1 MAKSKLIANRRKTS
15 TILSSKRT
23 VEDAIAKGDM
33 IASAW
38 FDANQNDPRLNQLQN
53 IIDHLSSLLNMSPQD
68 MRQQG
73 VNNIEEFFDDSVK
86 PDVAQT
92 VKREVGQIA
101 QWTQEQRPPA
111 GSPTPEQQGVGYAPD
126 QAVADRGIHASEEET
141 EDMKKANGG
150 SFFSTD
156 RDEKGEPKAP
166 EKVMVPRLAKKK
178 KEAVPEEPIDA
189 APVAEEPMAAPAP
202 APAAPAAA
210 PVAGGS
216 AIDYIPTET
225 LIKVVQDLSKE
236 LSDAAQ
242 GGNKAGVEDAI
253 IEITNV
259 LKARP
264 VLPPEQPEVGKAPA
278 QSSAPALSG
287 GAAAPAPEPA
297 GPAAPLPV
305 AASKKADYGD
315 HAMGGDGSIGNAG
328 IKSPSVKNDPIG
340 VDPAQN
346 NPAPAKSEFGLG
358 GLEIASSLEEKKWAE
373 DYRLHDYKLLDQDE
387 GIVPAGQLPNADEQA
402 NRMHPEEHEME
413 ACMSM
418 DGSMEKE
425 AVTPPGISEKT
436 MHKLKEEYPGDKS
449 KAYATAWSIHNKK
462 ESALKTLE
470 AAARLYS
477 EVSKIA
483 AGGAEGNWVNDID
496 EKGQVIEDGGRT
508 PEVGQ
513 AHAAID
519 EAGAALNRPAT
530 VPPIKLKDQAKKTAA
545 EMTTSKAVKE
555 AERLGNDLKK
565 MYLDAKSLTG
575 INDTRAVRE
584 AVEGIFHAADRFD
597 EAAKVLNKQQQQEES
612 EAEAQEMKAK
622 NKKSSLGGL
631 AVAAGE

>member
-1 MAKSKLIANRRKTS
+1 MAKSRLIAKRTKTS

-23 VEDAIAKGDM
+23 VEDAIQKGDM

-38 FDANQNDPRLNQLQN
+38 FEANQNDPRLNKLQN

-92 VKREVGQIA
+92 VKREVAQIA
-101 QWTQEQRPPA
+101 QWVGEQRPAA

-150 SFFSTD
+150 SFFTTD

-178 KEAVPEEPIDA
+178 KEAVPEEPLDV
-189 APVAEEPMAAPAP
+189 APVAEEPMPAPAAPAPAP
-202 APAAPAAA
+202 APAAP
-210 PVAGGS
+210 AGGS

-287 GAAAPAPEPA
+287 GAAAPAEPA
-297 GPAAPLPV
+297 PPAAPLP
-305 AASKKADYGD
+305 ATASKKADYGD
-315 HAMGGDGSIGNAG
+315 HAMGGNETIGEPKADMDSHAPKAKP
-328 IKSPSVKNDPIG
+328 ISPARDTG
-340 VDPAQN
+340 
-346 NPAPAKSEFGLG
+346 NPEPQKAVVGLG
-358 GLEIASSLEEKKWAE
+358 GLEIASSLEEPKWAE

-413 ACMSM
+413 ACMGM
-418 DGSMEKE
+418 EGSMEKE

-436 MHKLKEEYPGDKS
+436 MHKLKEEYPGDKE

-470 AAARLYS
+470 AAAKLYA
-477 EVSKIA
+477 EVSKVA
-483 AGGAEGNWVNDID
+483 AGSSGGWFVDGGEPMEVD
-496 EKGQVIEDGGRT
+496 EDGGRT
-508 PEVGQ
+508 PEIGE
-513 AHAAID
+513 AHGMLEDNTSID
-519 EAGAALNRPAT
+519 RPAT

-565 MYLDAKSLTG
+565 MYLDAKGLTG
-575 INDTRAVRE
+575 VNDTRAVRE

>member
-1 MAKSKLIANRRKTS
+1 MAKSKLIANRKKRS
-15 TILSSKRT
+15 TIISSKRT
-23 VEDAIAKGDM
+23 VEDAIARGG
-33 IASAW
+33 ILASAW
-38 FDANQNDPRLNQLQN
+38 MESDQNDPRLNKLQN

-73 VNNIEEFFDDSVK
+73 VSNIEEFFDDSVK

-92 VKREVGQIA
+92 VKREVEQIA
-101 QWTQEQRPPA
+101 QWTQEQRPA

-141 EDMKKANGG
+141 DMKKANGG
-150 SFFSTD
+150 SFFTTD
-156 RDEKGEPKAP
+156 RDEKGEPKSP

-178 KEAVPEEPIDA
+178 KEAVPEEPVDA
-189 APVAEEPMAAPAP
+189 APLPEAEPMP
-202 APAAPAAA
+202 APAAPAPATPA
-210 PVAGGS
+210 PAAGGS

-278 QSSAPALSG
+278 QSTAPALAG
-287 GAAAPAPEPA
+287 GAAAPAAEPA
-297 GPAAPLPV
+297 PPAAPLP
-305 AASKKADYGD
+305 ATASKKADYGD
-315 HAMGGDGSIGNAG
+315 HRMAPDGTVNSGSGASAQFGQGGNAATPEP
-328 IKSPSVKNDPIG
+328 ISVNPTPEKSK
-340 VDPAQN
+340 VD
-346 NPAPAKSEFGLG
+346 LG
-358 GLEIASSLEEKKWAE
+358 GLSIASSLEEKTAE

-402 NRMHPEEHEME
+402 NQMHPEEHEME

-425 AVTPPGISEKT
+425 AVTPPGVSEEL
-436 MHKLKEEYPGDKS
+436 MHKLKREYPGDKE

-470 AAARLYS
+470 AAARLYA
-477 EVSKIA
+477 EVSKVA

-545 EMTTSKAVKE
+545 DMTTSKAVKE
-555 AERLGNDLKK
+555 AERLGTDLKK

-575 INDTRAVRE
+575 VNDTRAVRE

-622 NKKSSLGGL
+622 NKKSSFGGL